1 MSKKKIWGLA
11 FSISLLS
18 MLTIY
23 GLAMDFEF
31 LKYEVN
37 EKHQLVM
44 YDGLNGPNPIINSDV
59 SEEQESLSVMGSYM
73 SQFNR
78 WFLAG
83 ILIAPFFIASYYLLF
98 SEKWMGDHPKKK
110 KYLSWTLSA
119 NGVVIT
125 IAVFVWVHYI
135 ELVNEAYHNVLF

>member
-1 MSKKKIWGLA
+1 MSKKKMWGLA
-11 FSISLLS
+11 FTISLLS
-18 MLTIY
+18 ILTVY

-37 EKHQLVM
+37 EQNQLVM
-44 YDGLNGPNPIINSDV
+44 YEGLSGPNPIINSDV
-59 SEEQESLSVMGSYM
+59 NKEQESLTVLGSYM

-83 ILIAPFFIASYYLLF
+83 ILIAPFFIASYFLLF

-110 KYLSWTLSA
+110 KYLSWTLCT
-119 NGVVIT
+119 NGVVIVV
-125 IAVFVWVHYI
+125 AVFIWVHYI
-135 ELVNEAYHNVLF
+135 EVVNNAFHNVLF